1 MLVLYIYYI
10 YTYNNGLMTSHVG
23 SNQLKIDPP
32 HLSNCIRNYQPI
44 CLWLKKLSIDQW
56 LAILL
61 MKQRIFRGILSY
73 IEAIFLKVGFCI
85 AWLDCQ
91 RVGVHWLPVGFG
103 PVGSSKSTWFH
114 QSADFDLGLPRG
126 NIISQTFTNHQISG
140 TLWTNP
146 LATCH
151 GVSCWI
157 RWSSVSMLSIWRKV
171 LGLERHPMGLSENNV
186 PHGAPFHSL
195 TFFHQWWCSDV
206 PIKSGGT

>member
-1 MLVLYIYYI
+1 
-10 YTYNNGLMTSHVG
+10 MTSHVG

-44 CLWLKKLSIDQW
+44 CLWLEKMSIDQW

-91 RVGVHWLPVGFG
+91 RVGVHWLPIGFG

-126 NIISQTFTNHQISG
+126 KHHITNIHKPSNFRYALNK
-140 TLWTNP
+140 P
-146 LATCH
+146 TCH
-151 GVSCWI
+151 LPWCQLLDQVVLCLHAEHLAQSLGPGA
-157 RWSSVSMLSIWRKV
+157 SS
-171 LGLERHPMGLSENNV
+171 
-186 PHGAPFHSL
+186 HGFV
-195 TFFHQWWCSDV
+195 W
-206 PIKSGGT
+206 K